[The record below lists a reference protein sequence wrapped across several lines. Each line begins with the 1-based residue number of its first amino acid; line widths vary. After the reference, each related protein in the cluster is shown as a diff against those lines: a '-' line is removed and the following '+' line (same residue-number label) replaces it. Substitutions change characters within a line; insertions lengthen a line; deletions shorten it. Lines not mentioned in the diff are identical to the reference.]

1 MKRAGVLTLSD
12 KGSVGKREDRSGRI
26 IQEMLSELEIEVT
39 AYEIIPDDLDL
50 IRQCLVRWCDDLDLD
65 LIVTT
70 GGTGLSPRDV
80 TPDATLSVIDKRIP
94 GMEEVM
100 RAVSL
105 SKTPHAMIS
114 RAVVGLRD
122 TTLII
127 NLPGSPSGV
136 RDCLGSIIPALTHAL
151 DKLGGDMSECAPS
164 ADDTRG
170 SC

>member
-12 KGSVGKREDRSGRI
+12 KSSAGERQDKSGPI
-26 IQEMLSELEIEVT
+26 IQDMLKDLGISIEIT
-39 AYEIIPDDLDL
+39 TIIPDDLEL
-50 IRQCLVRWCDDLDLD
+50 IRNLLITWCDEMCLD

-80 TPDATLSVIDKRIP
+80 TPDATLSVIEKRVP

-100 RAVSL
+100 RTVSL
-105 SKTPHAMIS
+105 QKTPHAMIS
-114 RAVVGLRD
+114 RAIVGVRKH
-122 TTLII
+122 TLII

-136 RDCLGSIIPALTHAL
+136 KDCLGIIAPAIPHAL

-164 ADDTRG
+164 T
-170 SC
+170 

>member
-12 KGSVGKREDRSGRI
+12 KSSAGERQDKSGPI
-26 IQEMLSELEIEVT
+26 IQDMLKDLGISIEIT
-39 AYEIIPDDLDL
+39 TIIPDDLEL
-50 IRQCLVRWCDDLDLD
+50 IRNLLITWCDEMCLD

-80 TPDATLSVIDKRIP
+80 TPDATLSVIEKRVP

-100 RAVSL
+100 RTVSL
-105 SKTPHAMIS
+105 QKTPHAMIS
-114 RAVVGLRD
+114 RAIVGVRKH
-122 TTLII
+122 TLII

-136 RDCLGSIIPALTHAL
+136 KDCLGSIATAIPHAL

-164 ADDTRG
+164 T
-170 SC
+170 